1 MYNIKK
7 LYGFQQGQEF
17 FQLELE
23 DGQTKIINIWDYTT
37 LYQYPKLYEKL
48 IVEQLECNVYSALET
63 LLSQVKNIDRW
74 RILDVACGSGLMG
87 KYLKKQSS
95 IEIELLVGIDILPA
109 ALTALK
115 RDNPHIYDRTY
126 LVGQYNSDRLKKC
139 EFNCIIFSAAANHLD
154 IQDYQDYLNLLSNH
168 AYILFNLTNHIQDER
183 RVKILRW
190 MNENFELCCNMVYT
204 HRKLMNDSTVEHEVF
219 LYRK

>member
-1 MYNIKK
+1 MYTIKK

-23 DGQTKIINIWDYTT
+23 DGQTKIINIWDYTA

-48 IVEQLECNVYSALET
+48 IVEQLECNVYSAFET
-63 LLSQVKNIDRW
+63 LFSQVKNTKQW

-87 KYLKKQSS
+87 KYLKKRSS

-115 RDNPHIYDRTY
+115 RDNPHIYDQTY
-126 LVGQYNSDRLKKC
+126 LVEQYNSDRFKKY

-154 IQDYQDYLNLLSNH
+154 IHDYQNYLQILSKN
-168 AYILFNLTNHIQDER
+168 AYILFNLTNHSEDKR

-190 MNENFELCCNMVYT
+190 MNENFKLCFNMTYT
-204 HRKLMNDSTVEHEVF
+204 HRKLMNNSSVEHEVF
-219 LYRK
+219 LYRS